1 MNISKEQNMTICY
14 GARRGW
20 KWNEELP
27 MPGLFGFLRMLR
39 GVCRLSA
46 AAGRSLFL
54 PFWILPC
61 WILPFLILP
70 LLIVTWAG
78 AAEAFDYARYQAADL
93 DSLAARRPPLG
104 LGVDVPA
111 MRSVRLDVTLASPA
125 TSCPTKVL
133 KWAMRTSGIAKDA
146 IQGTPISH
154 CIKVKSAK
162 GRWYPMFI
170 QDVLG
175 DGLAKEAQPGGKL
188 TLYGSLVYFA
198 QRGPG
203 IVVNEFSAQP
213 ATPPKPHSGVDLT
226 STKKK

>member
-1 MNISKEQNMTICY
+1 MSGM
-14 GARRGW
+14 
-20 KWNEELP
+20 
-27 MPGLFGFLRMLR
+27 FGFLRMLR
-39 GVCRLSA
+39 GVGRLSA

-54 PFWILPC
+54 PFWLCRLDPAV
-61 WILPFLILP
+61 LDPAALD
-70 LLIVTWAG
+70 VTWAG

-93 DSLAARRPPLG
+93 EFACPRRPPLG

-146 IQGTPISH
+146 IQSTPISR

-162 GRWYPMFI
+162 GRSYSMFI
-170 QDVLG
+170 QDALG
-175 DGLAKEAQPGGKL
+175 DGLAKEVQPGGKL

-213 ATPPKPHSGVDLT
+213 APTPQPHSGVDLAA
-226 STKKK
+226 TKKK

>member
-1 MNISKEQNMTICY
+1 M
-14 GARRGW
+14 
-20 KWNEELP
+20 
-27 MPGLFGFLRMLR
+27 
-39 GVCRLSA
+39 
-46 AAGRSLFL
+46 
-54 PFWILPC
+54 
-61 WILPFLILP
+61 
-70 LLIVTWAG
+70 IVTWAG

-146 IQGTPISH
+146 IQSTPIGH
-154 CIKVKSAK
+154 CIKVKSAN

-175 DGLAKEAQPGGKL
+175 DSLAKEVQPGGKL

-213 ATPPKPHSGVDLT
+213 ATPPQPHSGVDLAA
-226 STKKK
+226 TKKK